1 MSRLQKYFQKII
13 SKGRKIFIPYITL
26 GDPSFN
32 TTIKIADILVSAG
45 ADALEIGIP
54 FSDPLADGPTI
65 QKAAT
70 RALRNNISIEDGFK
84 FLKKFQ
90 NKRPVI
96 FMSYLNPIL
105 TYGIKRFFTTAK
117 KLNLAG
123 VVIPDL
129 PVEEAKEIRSLAK
142 RNGVAL
148 SLFVSPT
155 TSLFRA
161 KIIDRMSD
169 GFIYYI
175 SVTGV
180 TGIREKLPSQLIEDL
195 NTVKKIITKPLCLGF
210 GISHSSQIK
219 KIKKYVD
226 GIIVGSAIVLR
237 IENNI
242 GNFYKMKK
250 EIFDF
255 ANSLRIALDEE
266 DIGS

>member
-1 MSRLQKYFQKII
+1 MSRLQKYLQGII
-13 SKGRKIFIPYITL
+13 SRGKKIFIPYITL
-26 GDPSFN
+26 GDPNFN
-32 TTIKIADILVSAG
+32 TTIKIANTLVSAG

-65 QKAAT
+65 QKAVT
-70 RALRNNISIEDGFK
+70 RALRKNISIEDGFE

-105 TYGIKRFFTTAK
+105 AYGVKKFFTTAR

-123 VVIPDL
+123 IVIPDL
-129 PVEEAKEIRSLAK
+129 PVEEAKEIRCLAE
-142 RNGVAL
+142 RNGIAL

-155 TSLFRA
+155 TSLSRI

-180 TGIREKLPSQLIEDL
+180 TGTREKLPSRLIEDL

-210 GISHSSQIK
+210 GISHPSQVK

-242 GNFYKMKK
+242 GNFHKMKR

-255 ANSLRIALDEE
+255 ANSLRNALDEE
-266 DIGS
+266 DTGS